1 MTLKC
6 NKSKPNIFK
15 NGEICENL
23 SFGEV
28 MQINNIVVICRD
40 FCGIP
45 VIETLL
51 RRKCHWWH
59 QIENQKLNR
68 HLVKYEV
75 ILGFPSNICFS
86 RKLFGLRQSSSHVK
100 SNCVCSSWAILR
112 ICFSIFS
119 IEVHPLFT
127 RDIMKHTY
135 VNGTLF
141 TFDVS
146 FADRLK
152 SCKFSHLL
160 NGCKVLLKNRRI

>member
-1 MTLKC
+1 
-6 NKSKPNIFK
+6 
-15 NGEICENL
+15 
-23 SFGEV
+23 

-86 RKLFGLRQSSSHVK
+86 RKLFGFRQSTSHVK

-119 IEVHPLFT
+119 FEVHPHRR

-152 SCKFSHLL
+152 SCKFSHLI
-160 NGCKVLLKNRRI
+160 NGCKVLLKNRRICRKTVAIWRQVLISVWMIQEVYL

>member
-1 MTLKC
+1 MAI
-6 NKSKPNIFK
+6 IFCILQ

-100 SNCVCSSWAILR
+100 SNCVCSSWAILH

-127 RDIMKHTY
+127 RDIMKHTN
-135 VNGTLF
+135 VNMTLF

-146 FADRLK
+146 FADRFK
-152 SCKFSHLL
+152 SCKFSHLARFYWKYRKIW
-160 NGCKVLLKNRRI
+160 G

>member
-1 MTLKC
+1 MRKVTLQ
-6 NKSKPNIFK
+6 

-112 ICFSIFS
+112 ICFFHIFDWS
-119 IEVHPLFT
+119 PPTIHT
-127 RDIMKHTY
+127 RYNEAY
-135 VNGTLF
+135 VCKWDFIYLW
-141 TFDVS
+141 
-146 FADRLK
+146 
-152 SCKFSHLL
+152 CKFCGQTKDMQILTPIKWL
-160 NGCKVLLKNRRI
+160 QGFIEKIEEFVGKR